1 MFEDLVRSGN
11 MGRWWGAAR
20 RTKESF
26 CSISTHSLHL
36 LLRSFQLWFDLDWYE
51 LPPLLHIPNDDTS
64 SSFGTMAPLYLVVY
78 CRLCL
83 KKWNNKNNCFLKGPQ
98 DWIWILAELTRVTGV
113 TDDHLQE
120 AGPPGWSFAWG
131 QPLRMIICKGQP
143 LRMIICKRPAP
154 LDDYLQEAGHSR
166 WWTTTTSMTTTGATG
181 W

>member
-83 KKWNNKNNCFLKGPQ
+83 KKWNNKNKLFFERSARLNLDPGRGDLGDGGDKWSDRRTDGRTDGRRQAYSGPRWLTDVLSPALQ
-98 DWIWILAELTRVTGV
+98 LPKNNRNKFCKHIFQNIKRLLIITFILL
-113 TDDHLQE
+113 
-120 AGPPGWSFAWG
+120 P
-131 QPLRMIICKGQP
+131 
-143 LRMIICKRPAP
+143 
-154 LDDYLQEAGHSR
+154 
-166 WWTTTTSMTTTGATG
+166 
-181 W
+181 